1 MIKKTPEQVE
11 TISPKIILSS
21 VGHGYNGKIWPQ
33 LLANHSA
40 CYIVHP
46 LALYEH
52 NIISVY

>member
-11 TISPKIILSS
+11 TISPMVILSS

-33 LLANHSA
+33 LLANHRA